1 MALDNK
7 NKNEYDQ
14 AHHVLGPKSKP
25 GQVKCKMDKSNF
37 EFSFNQNLMVNK
49 EEKECIM
56 LVCYFTITRVMIIV
70 SVYYLCKSDLGLQS
84 NTAKAFIV
92 RQINGRGEFRRPAIR
107 QMQFGDLIP
116 DPTANQ
122 RRQGF

>member
-49 EEKECIM
+49 QGGEGVYNASLLFYNYKGYDNSECV
-56 LVCYFTITRVMIIV
+56 LPV
-70 SVYYLCKSDLGLQS
+70 
-84 NTAKAFIV
+84 
-92 RQINGRGEFRRPAIR
+92 
-107 QMQFGDLIP
+107 
-116 DPTANQ
+116 
-122 RRQGF
+122 